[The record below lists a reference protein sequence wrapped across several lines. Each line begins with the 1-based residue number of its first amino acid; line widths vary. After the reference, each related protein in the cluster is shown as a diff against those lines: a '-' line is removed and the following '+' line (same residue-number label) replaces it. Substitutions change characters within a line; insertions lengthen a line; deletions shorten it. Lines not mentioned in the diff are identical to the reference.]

1 MVNSSLSSLIEAAS
15 NRFKSTWDQEA
26 THCGYSPGRV
36 NLIGDHVDYND
47 GFALPMAIPA
57 YLVIVGALS
66 PNDQFT
72 IETMNNDFEE
82 RTVRFTLDTL
92 NTPSASCMLYIS
104 FFSTI
109 YH

>member
-1 MVNSSLSSLIEAAS
+1 MVNSSLSSLIEAS
-15 NRFKSTWDQEA
+15 STRFKSTWDQEA

-57 YLVIVGALS
+57 YVVIVGALS

-72 IETMNNDFEE
+72 IETMNNEFEE
-82 RTVRFTLDTL
+82 KIVRFTLDTL
-92 NTPSASCMLYIS
+92 KTPSATCTFILTSLPLCLI
-104 FFSTI
+104 
-109 YH
+109 

>member
-1 MVNSSLSSLIEAAS
+1 MVNSSLSSLIDSATV
-15 NRFKSTWDQEA
+15 RFKSTWDQPA

-57 YLVIVGALS
+57 YVVIVGALS

-72 IETMNNDFEE
+72 IETMSSEFNEK
-82 RTVRFTLDTL
+82 TARFTLDSL
-92 NTPSASCMLYIS
+92 E
-104 FFSTI
+104 STSPKCE
-109 YH
+109 